1 MSISRRLLIS
11 ICNSLLIVTLFVV
24 AIETSTLAARTTVQ
38 GGQAITPVNSPVN
51 TGHHTLNPRRSLRR
65 AAEQEQKPKTIAE
78 VQKNIKVLGEFPQ
91 SQLIPMM
98 NLMAAS
104 LGVRCNYCHVNKSG
118 QWDYAADEKPEKNSA
133 REMITMT
140 LNINKTTAS
149 TNKEVGCFTCHRGRT
164 SPMGVVSLPVPEPV
178 RRGGPGGGPGGQPGQ
193 PAGPGGAVGTGGPA
207 APAQAA
213 IPTADDILN
222 KYVTALG
229 GQAAIDRVKTRVM
242 TGTYT
247 AANGM
252 TANFQVDQAAPD
264 KFHLTFTLPQGA
276 MERGFNGSAGWE
288 KGPRGVTD
296 LGGPQLADMKAAF
309 GLFTDVNLKG
319 QFTRMTVRKD
329 RVGDRDVY
337 VIGAAA
343 ADGHRERLYFD
354 AETGLLLSRTSAT
367 QTPIGVI
374 PQETN
379 FEDYR
384 DVDGMKVPIAIRTL
398 TVDQQTTA
406 TRKYSEIKANAPVN
420 DAIFNKPVAAAP
432 ESQPKP

>member
-1 MSISRRLLIS
+1 MNISRRLLTC
-11 ICNSLLIVTLFVV
+11 ICVGLLIVAFFVV
-24 AIETSTLAARTTVQ
+24 GVERKALAARAKIKL
-38 GGQAITPVNSPVN
+38 GQAVMPAGISVARGVRALNS
-51 TGHHTLNPRRSLRR
+51 RRSPHR
-65 AAEQEQKPKTIAE
+65 AEGQEQKPKTIGE
-78 VQKNIKVLGEFPQ
+78 VQQNIKVLGEFPQ

-149 TNKEVGCFTCHRGRT
+149 TNKEVSCFSCHRGRT
-164 SPMGVVSLPVPEPV
+164 SPAGVVALPVPEPV
-178 RRGGPGGGPGGQPGQ
+178 RRGGPGGPAGQPGQ
-193 PAGPGGAVGTGGPA
+193 PAGPGGAGGAGGPA
-207 APAQAA
+207 AAAPAA
-213 IPTADDILN
+213 IPRVEDILN

-229 GQAAIDRVKTRVM
+229 GQAALDKMKTRVM
-242 TGTYT
+242 IGTYT

-252 TANFQVDQAAPD
+252 AANFQVDQAAPD

-296 LGGPQLADMKAAF
+296 LSGPQLAEMKAAF
-309 GLFTDVNLKG
+309 GLFADITLKE

-329 RVGDRDVY
+329 KLGDRDVY

-354 AETGLLLSRTSAT
+354 AESGLLLRRTTAT
-367 QTPIGVI
+367 QTPVGVI

-384 DVDGMKVPIAIRTL
+384 DVDGLKVPFTIRTL
-398 TVDQQTTA
+398 TVDLQTTA
-406 TRKYSEIKANAPVN
+406 TRKYSEIKANTPLA
-420 DAIFNKPVAAAP
+420 DEIFNKPAASPTA
-432 ESQPKP
+432 KP